1 MRYIAVDLHKTS
13 IVACYLENEKFRHR
27 SYKIEEVEKFKQSLQ
42 ADDELAFEV
51 TANSSWFYR
60 QCENLVSRIVVVNTS
75 EFGVIASSAKKTDK
89 NDAKTLVRY
98 LAKNMLPEV
107 RVKTQEQQ
115 ELETLFNARKLLTK
129 QSTMIKNEIHGI
141 LLVQG
146 MAIKSSELDSVVG
159 LERINS
165 LCTESAI
172 KFTIVAM
179 VESLKN
185 LTSKIKE
192 FDHQLEELG
201 SKLAGY
207 ENLKSIYGLGT
218 NTIVLLLATIGHI
231 NNFANAGKLSSYLGV
246 IPIVRNSNQSVKHGC
261 ITKRGNSFLRGNLT
275 MCALVAIGKNT
286 ILNDFYERIKV
297 KGGHKKAIM
306 ATVHKLIKI
315 IYYTLKYDWKFTDFC
330 AQKRV
335 TLAINW

>member
-1 MRYIAVDLHKTS
+1 
-13 IVACYLENEKFRHR
+13 
-27 SYKIEEVEKFKQSLQ
+27 
-42 ADDELAFEV
+42 
-51 TANSSWFYR
+51 
-60 QCENLVSRIVVVNTS
+60 
-75 EFGVIASSAKKTDK
+75 
-89 NDAKTLVRY
+89 
-98 LAKNMLPEV
+98 
-107 RVKTQEQQ
+107 
-115 ELETLFNARKLLTK
+115 
-129 QSTMIKNEIHGI
+129 MIKNEIHGI

-146 MAIKSSELDSVVG
+146 LSIKSSELDSAVG

-165 LCTESAI
+165 LCNESAV
-172 KFTIVAM
+172 KFAIVAM
-179 VESLKN
+179 VDSLKS

-192 FDHQLEELG
+192 FDRQLEELG
-201 SKLAGY
+201 TKLAGY

-218 NTIVLLLATIGHI
+218 NTIVLLLVTIGNI

-246 IPIVRNSNQSVKHGC
+246 VPIVRNSNQSVKHGC

-286 ILNDFYERIKV
+286 ILNDFYERIKL

-315 IYYTLKYDWKFTDFC
+315 IYYTLKHGWIFTDFC